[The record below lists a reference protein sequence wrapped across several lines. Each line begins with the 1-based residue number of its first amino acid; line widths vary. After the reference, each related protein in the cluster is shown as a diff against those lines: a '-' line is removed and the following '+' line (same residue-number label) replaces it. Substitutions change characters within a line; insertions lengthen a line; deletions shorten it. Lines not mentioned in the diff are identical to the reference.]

1 MPAARRAVGQLYQG
15 FAKGY
20 VFAFG
25 RPRGQAVNKVLF
37 HLALRGQGFNNG
49 WLLGPSGEGR
59 FIKRLAGDNPK
70 VCVDV
75 GANKGEYSA
84 ELLSTTNAKVIAFE
98 PLPKAYESLAALSAT
113 YPGRLTTVNCGVGDQ
128 KGDLVLHY
136 GAADS
141 EHASFS
147 TEVNEIDYVGAGN
160 VNTMTVPVVTL
171 DDYFADAD
179 PAEVPQID
187 LIKID
192 TEGFEHE
199 VLVGAAQTIAKY
211 RPKYIQI
218 EYNLH
223 QLMRGHSLYSL
234 SRLLP
239 DYVPHQ
245 ILPYGSGLMQVDPKR
260 PEPNTFCF
268 SNVVFIR
275 RDTLPLR

>member
-98 PLPKAYESLAALSAT
+98 PLP
-113 YPGRLTTVNCGVGDQ
+113 
-128 KGDLVLHY
+128 
-136 GAADS
+136 
-141 EHASFS
+141 
-147 TEVNEIDYVGAGN
+147 
-160 VNTMTVPVVTL
+160 
-171 DDYFADAD
+171 
-179 PAEVPQID
+179 
-187 LIKID
+187 
-192 TEGFEHE
+192 
-199 VLVGAAQTIAKY
+199 
-211 RPKYIQI
+211 
-218 EYNLH
+218 
-223 QLMRGHSLYSL
+223 
-234 SRLLP
+234 
-239 DYVPHQ
+239 
-245 ILPYGSGLMQVDPKR
+245 
-260 PEPNTFCF
+260 
-268 SNVVFIR
+268 
-275 RDTLPLR
+275 DTLIRPPALLSIVPETKPVLP